1 MVQGFLQTCL
11 SMFCYCAGMP
21 LEGILEIKCP
31 NKANPTQDQP
41 KLPAANDYYMPQ
53 VQLLCEVLD
62 REWAVLYYWSQDL
75 GSHMTLIHRDRE
87 YFALL
92 WQAMADF
99 WWQHFVPAKL
109 HLQLHPADETGIKRF
124 EPPKQHPYK
133 GEIQRRSRVMIEH
146 APKQWFTDAE
156 TKRARA
162 AEAATPAAL
171 PAP

>member
-1 MVQGFLQTCL
+1 MRGPHLMQLYLPPCYGYGAGAALGTTAVHCTLSAPFDCLHCAPISMVLAVLLASLLLLLLL
-11 SMFCYCAGMP
+11 SWPDCYCTLCSADD
-21 LEGILEIKCP
+21 
-31 NKANPTQDQP
+31 PT
-41 KLPAANDYYMPQ
+41 L
-53 VQLLCEVLD
+53 LLCFCFLVL
-62 REWAVLYYWSQDL
+62 
-75 GSHMTLIHRDRE
+75 
-87 YFALL
+87 
-92 WQAMADF
+92 QAMADF